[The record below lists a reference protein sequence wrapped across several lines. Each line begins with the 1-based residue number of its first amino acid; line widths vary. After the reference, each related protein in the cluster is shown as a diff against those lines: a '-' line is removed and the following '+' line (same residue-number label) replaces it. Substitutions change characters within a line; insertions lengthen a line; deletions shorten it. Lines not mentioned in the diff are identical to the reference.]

1 MNCAKRLKNSS
12 VLKFNDTP
20 IMLKAQVQQVF
31 KNNNEKKTENTLEIR
46 LSEKNSLCT
55 MLMAYLTCTWID

>member
-46 LSEKNSLCT
+46 LSEKNSPYVQC
-55 MLMAYLTCTWID
+55 